1 MYRDALQ
8 NFISLSSGVEGV
20 IFVDS
25 EGEAIDLVGSVA
37 EYDLKVIGAHFS
49 ILFNAINGFDEQPRS
64 VFVSMKPYVLGMY
77 RLTKEYFLLVL
88 YNSSYHAVINKLRVL
103 ELMSF
108 IKGSL

>member
-8 NFISLSSGVEGV
+8 NFISLSSGVDGV

-49 ILFNAINGFDEQPRS
+49 ILFNAINGFDEQPNS
-64 VFVSMKPYVLGMY
+64 IFVTMQPYVLGMY
-77 RLTKEYFLLVL
+77 RLSKEYFLLVL
-88 YNSSYHAVINKLRVL
+88 YASSYHAIMNKLRVQ
-103 ELMSF
+103 ELMRF

>member
-8 NFISLSSGVEGV
+8 KFVSFSSGVEGV

-25 EGEAIDLVGSVA
+25 EGEAIDFVGSVA

-49 ILFNAINGFDEQPRS
+49 ILFNTINGFDEQPRS
-64 VFVSMKPYVLGMY
+64 LFVTMEPYVLGMY

-88 YNSSYHAVINKLRVL
+88 YLSPYHAIINKFRIQ
-103 ELMSF
+103 ELINF